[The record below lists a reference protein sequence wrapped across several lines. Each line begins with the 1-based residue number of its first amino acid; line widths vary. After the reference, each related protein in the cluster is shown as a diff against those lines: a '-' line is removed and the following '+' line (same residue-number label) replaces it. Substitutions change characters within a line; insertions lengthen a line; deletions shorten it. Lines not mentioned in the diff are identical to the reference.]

1 MNLHWLTSVTN
12 GQLRSLFQC
21 QTMSLIVT
29 ASFSICTITWL
40 FTVNWQAFWE
50 EGFSLLYD
58 VIPFGFCYYIK
69 PEMSLR
75 DYRKSKVEKKFRE
88 EKYRK
93 KSFEISTALV
103 LQMKILEFSPKC
115 INFFS
120 ATLKWKRGAL
130 NFHVCVFYRPFGH
143 SQSSYDK
150 LQSSPYIL
158 MSKIVRHKRRR

>member
-21 QTMSLIVT
+21 QTMSLITVFLYARLLDFLWIDKRFGKT
-29 ASFSICTITWL
+29 RRIFS
-40 FTVNWQAFWE
+40 
-50 EGFSLLYD
+50 SLWCH
-58 VIPFGFCYYIK
+58 PFCYYIK

-75 DYRKSKVEKKFRE
+75 DYRKSKVEKKSFS
-88 EKYRK
+88 K

-115 INFFS
+115 INFFF

-143 SQSSYDK
+143 NHFTVFENH
-150 LQSSPYIL
+150 PNRRIL
-158 MSKIVRHKRRR
+158 DC

>member
-115 INFFS
+115 INFFFCNF
-120 ATLKWKRGAL
+120 KVKKRCIEFL
-130 NFHVCVFYRPFGH
+130 CLCVLPSVW
-143 SQSSYDK
+143 SQSIF
-150 LQSSPYIL
+150 LW
-158 MSKIVRHKRRR
+158 

>member
-1 MNLHWLTSVTN
+1 MPNNVTN
-12 GQLRSLFQC
+12 HCFSMHYARLLDFLWIDKRFGKTRRIFSSLWC
-21 QTMSLIVT
+21 H
-29 ASFSICTITWL
+29 
-40 FTVNWQAFWE
+40 
-50 EGFSLLYD
+50 
-58 VIPFGFCYYIK
+58 PFCYYIK